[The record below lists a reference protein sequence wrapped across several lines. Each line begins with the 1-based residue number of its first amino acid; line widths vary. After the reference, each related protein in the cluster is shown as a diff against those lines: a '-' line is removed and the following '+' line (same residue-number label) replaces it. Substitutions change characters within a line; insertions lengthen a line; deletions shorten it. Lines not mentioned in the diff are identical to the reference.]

1 MIKTIENKWFV
12 SVNRLLIIWL
22 WIGIFMV
29 LVQIMLG
36 GITRLTGS
44 GLSITRW
51 DIVTGT
57 LPPLN
62 NAQWEEAFD
71 LYKASP
77 QYQKINQDFLLS
89 DFKFIFFWEYIHR
102 LWARTLGFVFI
113 FPLIYFAVKGFL
125 DRFLIKRLV
134 MIFVL
139 GILAAVLGWIMVQ
152 SGLQDRP
159 WVSAYKLCIHLGSA
173 CLVIL
178 VMWDT
183 LLTIRIKNLMLVSS
197 HLVMNVNIL
206 FVLIFVQI
214 LLGAIMAGTK
224 AALFYPTWPDMHGE
238 FFPDY
243 LFNGNNWSVSNF
255 LHYDKNPLVIVL
267 IQFLHR
273 SLAYIIFAYFGFI
286 FYFYFSYI
294 KIVPNLKSVFY
305 FLALLLCLQICLG
318 IVTLVLSLGSIP
330 IFFGAF
336 HQIVGVLF
344 LLAVYLLKYIIVSKE

>member
-1 MIKTIENKWFV
+1 MIKSIENKLFV
-12 SVNRLLIIWL
+12 PVNKYLISWL
-22 WIGIFMV
+22 WLGIFMV

-62 NAQWEEAFD
+62 EAQWEEAFNS
-71 LYKASP
+71 YKESP
-77 QYQKINQDFLLS
+77 QYQKINQDFVLS

-102 LWARTLGFVFI
+102 LWARTLGFVFLI
-113 FPLIYFAVKGFL
+113 PLIYFAVKGFL
-125 DRFLIKRLV
+125 DKFLIKRLV

-139 GILAAVLGWIMVQ
+139 GILAAVFGWVMVK

-183 LLTIRIKNLMLVSS
+183 LLCIKVRNLSKVSNYLVRYI
-197 HLVMNVNIL
+197 NTF
-206 FVLIFVQI
+206 FVFVFIQI

-238 FFPDY
+238 YLPEY
-243 LFNGNNWSVSNF
+243 LFNLRNWSVYNF

-273 SLAYIIFAYFGFI
+273 SLAYIIFVYFGFI

-305 FLALLLCLQICLG
+305 ILALLLCLQICLG
-318 IVTLVLSLGSIP
+318 IVTLILSVGSIP

>member
-1 MIKTIENKWFV
+1 MIKTIENKLFV
-12 SVNRLLIIWL
+12 PVNKLLISWL
-22 WIGIFMV
+22 WLGIFMV

-62 NAQWEEAFD
+62 EAQWEEAFN
-71 LYKASP
+71 LYKESP
-77 QYQKINQDFLLS
+77 QYQKINQDFVLS

-102 LWARTLGFVFI
+102 LWARTLGFVFLI
-113 FPLIYFAVKGFL
+113 PLIYFAVKGFL
-125 DRFLIKRLV
+125 DKFLIKRLLL
-134 MIFVL
+134 IFLL
-139 GILAAVLGWIMVQ
+139 GILAAVFGWVMVK

-183 LLTIRIKNLMLVSS
+183 LLCIKVRNLSIVSN
-197 HLVMNVNIL
+197 HLVRYINTF
-206 FVLIFVQI
+206 FVLVFIQI

-238 FFPDY
+238 YLPEY
-243 LFNGNNWSVSNF
+243 LFNLRNWSVYNF
-255 LHYDKNPLVIVL
+255 LHYDNNPLVVVL

-273 SLAYIIFAYFGFI
+273 GLAYVIFIYFGF
-286 FYFYFSYI
+286 
-294 KIVPNLKSVFY
+294 KLNVFAK
-305 FLALLLCLQICLG
+305 FVI
-318 IVTLVLSLGSIP
+318 
-330 IFFGAF
+330 
-336 HQIVGVLF
+336 
-344 LLAVYLLKYIIVSKE
+344 